1 MTLYKCIQP
10 ENVTVKQARQFSHVG
25 LVRSTMNNAQ
35 AKHCSFRTEPHH
47 KKSTMPKNNR
57 PHAYVLSKV
66 TCRNLKCEAFVVCKR
81 VRRWPIR
88 SDPTVEEFPSLEVR
102 RMDGCAHKKGLG
114 SRTVPFFPFTLI
126 LLLLLLLLKPLPLK
140 GVVERL

>member
-1 MTLYKCIQP
+1 MDLPPRGTKQFSMTLYKCIQP

-57 PHAYVLSKV
+57 PHGYVLSKV

-81 VRRWPIR
+81 VGRWPIR
-88 SDPTVEEFPSLEVR
+88 SDPIQRSKNFRRWKLEGWMDVPTR
-102 RMDGCAHKKGLG
+102 RA
-114 SRTVPFFPFTLI
+114 
-126 LLLLLLLLKPLPLK
+126 
-140 GVVERL
+140 